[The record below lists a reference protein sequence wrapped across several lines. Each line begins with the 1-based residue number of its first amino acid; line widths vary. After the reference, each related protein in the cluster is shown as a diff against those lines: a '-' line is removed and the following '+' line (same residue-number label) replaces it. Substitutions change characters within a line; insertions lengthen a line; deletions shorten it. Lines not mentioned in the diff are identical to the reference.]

1 MHASFQTL
9 DTPQPHT
16 IDRCEGTRT
25 HHNTYDKVICAH
37 PKSCAERRALA
48 QWEREEAERLKEER
62 TRRALE
68 QAKAEK
74 EYSRK
79 RLTKELQQLR
89 SRERDT
95 GVKLDDDKV
104 CGRIDCLNAGPEDR

>member
-1 MHASFQTL
+1 MH
-9 DTPQPHT
+9 
-16 IDRCEGTRT
+16 RYKGTCT
-25 HHNTYDKVICAH
+25 HHSTYDKVICAH

-62 TRRALE
+62 TRRALG

-74 EYSRK
+74 EYSRV

-89 SRERDT
+89 SRERET
-95 GVKLDDDKV
+95 GVKLHDDKV
-104 CGRIDCLNAGPEDR
+104 CGRIDC